1 MRQLLTTFCF
11 LLLTLTLSAQ
21 KLGIVGGPS
30 IDYGLMS
37 FNEAD
42 AYITP
47 SVGAGL
53 HVGAHFEMDV
63 SNRWGFDAQVTYQ
76 LRNMYWTIGYPSQD
90 IYPERKFHR
99 QTGYLDVPF
108 HFYVNFPLKKSFVLN
123 LFLGP
128 VFTCGLHGHD
138 WAWENSEL
146 KKPIS
151 EKSEKLFDKDEGYM
165 YRCEFALEAGFALKW
180 KNYQGRISY
189 QHSVN
194 NDNNHDYAFTL
205 GGVLYDIPY
214 MTSGQV
220 KFSFVYVFD
229 LRK

>member
-1 MRQLLTTFCF
+1 MKRNIIIVC
-11 LLLTLTLSAQ
+11 LTLLAFSASAQ
-21 KLGIVGGPS
+21 KLGLVAGPS
-30 IDYGLMS
+30 MDYGLIEITES
-37 FNEAD
+37 D

-63 SNRWGFDAQVTYQ
+63 TNRWGFDAQITYQ
-76 LRNMYWTIGYPSQD
+76 LRNMYWKVGYPSQGVVD
-90 IYPERKFHR
+90 SKFHR

-108 HFYVNFPLKKSFVLN
+108 HFYVNFPLKKGFVLN
-123 LFLGP
+123 LFAGP

-138 WAWENSEL
+138 WAWEDTEL
-146 KKPIS
+146 KKPVT
-151 EKSEKLFDKDEGYM
+151 ELKDKMFDKKDGRM
-165 YRCEFALEAGFALKW
+165 YRCEFALELGFALKW

-194 NDNNHDYAFTL
+194 NDNNGYKYTL
-205 GGVLYDIPY
+205 GGYSSYDAPY
-214 MTSGQV
+214 MTSGQF
-220 KFSFVYVFD
+220 KLSFAYVFD